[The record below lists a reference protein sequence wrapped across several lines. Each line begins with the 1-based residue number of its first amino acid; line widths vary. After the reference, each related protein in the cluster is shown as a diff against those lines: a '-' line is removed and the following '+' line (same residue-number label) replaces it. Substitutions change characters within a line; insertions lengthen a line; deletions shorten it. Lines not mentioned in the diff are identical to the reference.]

1 MIKILPYPLTQKF
14 LYRVKE
20 NENLEMIAQKF
31 NVSVEK
37 LRIDNNNIQN
47 IYEGCVL
54 FINTLQT
61 KTYVVKPLDTPESV
75 AKKLGVDKQ
84 KLIKDNHITKLF
96 IGQKLEY

>member
-1 MIKILPYPLTQKF
+1 MIRICPYPLTPKF

-20 NENLEMIAQKF
+20 NETLESIAQKF
-31 NVSVEK
+31 NVSADK
-37 LRIDNNNIQN
+37 LKTDNNNIKT

-61 KTYVVKPLDTPESV
+61 KTYVVKPLDTPESI
-75 AKKLGVDKQ
+75 AKKLGIDKQ
-84 KLIKDNHITKLF
+84 KLIKDNNITKLF